1 MITKEALKNQ
11 LHDFPSQ
18 FTIDELVER
27 LIFIEKLELRIEESK
42 KGKKIDE
49 KDLLKEVDKWS
60 K

>member
-49 KDLLKEVDKWS
+49 EDLLKEMDKWS